1 MSLYYYVYTEGFVG
15 GRWTCLNSFLP
26 VDGGYEM
33 VKTYQNLS
41 RMFFEATY
49 QKLDEL
55 GCEIGFSELS
65 LPLQEEARDNVWY
78 KALAVDLDAMRRIM
92 PRMQK
97 MEYHGY
103 VEKSQ
108 LFALESEQASE
119 IEEWI
124 TVKEYSALDDEAK
137 KSYQYH
143 EWNNEFG
150 WYQYFLLIM
159 ERVEWQIRDWRDV
172 HSQHEP
178 ESVRIIITVL

>member
-1 MSLYYYVYTEGFVG
+1 MSFSYYVYTEGFVDSHLS
-15 GRWTCLNSFLP
+15 CLNSFLP

-33 VKTYQNLS
+33 VKTYQNYS
-41 RMFFEATY
+41 HMYFGAAY
-49 QKLDEL
+49 QKLEEL
-55 GCEIGFSELS
+55 GCAIDFSKLS
-65 LPLQEEARDNVWY
+65 LPLQEKAKDEAWHS
-78 KALAVDLDAMRRIM
+78 ALAVDLDAMRRIM

-108 LFALESEQASE
+108 LFALESGQASE

-150 WYQYFLLIM
+150 WYQYFLLII